1 MGREPASTDTAHI
14 KQSSAAAVIRRI
26 VCGTLALLAA
36 AFFCGNSFQEKG
48 SNTALGQTT
57 SGSSQ
62 QASALPLPASA
73 YSSPAAA
80 PSVTIPAPS
89 STPTPTPAPTAAPE
103 IRATLTA
110 VGDII
115 LHKSVIEGGLTNPG
129 EAVPVYDFNQDFQ
142 YVASIFKGSSLAECN
157 FEGTL
162 NGPPYTG
169 FPSFSGPDAIA
180 DALNNAGFRVICTA
194 NNHCIDKG
202 LDGLIRTA
210 TVFRDTG
217 LTVIGTRPDTTSP
230 MDTVADLNG
239 IKVGL
244 LNYTFETPGTEQR
257 KTINGIPL
265 PDGADPLIDSFNPYR
280 ETAYESDMMAIF
292 QRVAE
297 LRSQGAEIICLTL
310 HWGEEYNTHSV
321 AWQQKMAQQLCD
333 GGVELIIGHHP
344 HVLEEIDV
352 LTSAVTGKQ
361 TLVYY
366 SLGNFLGNWN
376 FGSLGTAGKAQD
388 GMIARVTFLKTADG
402 VVIEKGEY
410 IPTNVVRIPKS
421 SGLQHL
427 IVPVLPGLSDPAL
440 YQTTTAEM
448 QASYDRISKI
458 LGPCIGTKEIPV
470 MEAAN

>member
-1 MGREPASTDTAHI
+1 
-14 KQSSAAAVIRRI
+14 VIALI
-26 VCGTLALLAA
+26 LGT
-36 AFFCGNSFQEKG
+36 SFQSKEIG
-48 SNTALGQTT
+48 AAIEQTT
-57 SGSSQ
+57 SGSGNQVYPSPVLTSEE
-62 QASALPLPASA
+62 SAPVSTSAATLP
-73 YSSPAAA
+73 
-80 PSVTIPAPS
+80 TPS
-89 STPTPTPAPTAAPE
+89 STPSPTPTPTPAPE
-103 IRATLTA
+103 IRATITA

-115 LHKSVIEGGLTNPG
+115 MHKSVIEGGLTNPG
-129 EAVPVYDFNQDFQ
+129 EAVLVYDYNTDFQ
-142 YVASIFKGSSLAECN
+142 YVSSIFEASDLAMGN

-162 NGPPYTG
+162 NGPPYSG
-169 FPSFSGPDAIA
+169 FPSFSAPDAIA
-180 DALNNAGFRVICTA
+180 DALFTAGFRVICTA

-202 LDGLIRTA
+202 MDGLIRTA
-210 TVFRDTG
+210 SVFRDAG

-230 MDTVADLNG
+230 MDTVEDLGG

-265 PDGADPLIDSFNPYR
+265 PDGADLLIDSFNPYR
-280 ETAYESDMMAIF
+280 EPAYESDMLAIF
-292 QRVAE
+292 QRVDE
-297 LRSQGAEIICLTL
+297 LRRQGAEIICLTL

-321 AWQQKMAQQLCD
+321 AWQQRMAQDLCD
-333 GGVELIIGHHP
+333 GGVDLIIGHHP
-344 HVLEEIDV
+344 HVIEEIDV

-402 VVIEKGEY
+402 VTIEKGEY
-410 IPTNVVRIPKS
+410 IPTNVVRIPKG

-427 IVPVLPGLSDPAL
+427 IVPVLPALSDPAA

-448 QASYDRISKI
+448 QASYDRINKI
-458 LGPCIGTKEIPV
+458 LDLCTGTNEIPV
-470 MEAAN
+470 TEAAS